1 MGIATQMK
9 TKYKILI
16 HIAFWV
22 YMLNQML
29 YPLFFGKTED
39 FFFTDLLVSLG
50 LNFINFYVIFFFLPL
65 LLGFRNKLK
74 SIALGVV
81 LVLILAGFKYYV
93 ELYFWKYLMHSPAKV
108 MEWVS
113 YWFSN
118 NLRLSIIYSI
128 YALLIKLAIDW
139 YESQKFKAELIQQKQ
154 AGELTLLR
162 SQVNPHFLFNT
173 LNNIYSLVYQKS
185 DDAPAAVMKLSGIMR
200 YMLYDAVADKVLLEK
215 EVEYLQSFIE
225 LQNLRLKQK
234 DFVVMN
240 IQGELNGRTIAPM
253 LLIPFVENAFKHGS
267 RNVANPGIL
276 INLFVDS
283 RQIHFEVTSYMRKNV
298 LEPRDGSGGNGLT
311 STKRRL
317 ELIYPGKHHL
327 FIIPGEEMYT
337 VKLTIQDQK

>member
-1 MGIATQMK
+1 MK
-9 TKYKILI
+9 TKHKVLI
-16 HIAFWV
+16 HIAFWI
-22 YMLNQML
+22 YILNQML
-29 YPLFFGKTED
+29 YPLYINKTED
-39 FFFTDLLVSLG
+39 FFFTDFLVSLV
-50 LNFINFYVIFFFLPL
+50 LNVINFYVIFLFLPL
-65 LLGFRNKLK
+65 LFSYRNKVK
-74 SIALGVV
+74 SITFGVV
-81 LVLILAGFKYYV
+81 LVIILALFKYYV
-93 ELYFWKYLMHSPAKV
+93 ELYFWKYVMHSPPKI

-139 YESQKFKAELIQQKQ
+139 YESQKLKAELILQKQ
-154 AGELTLLR
+154 ASELALLR

-173 LNNIYSLVYQKS
+173 LNNIYSLVYKKS

-215 EVEYLQSFIE
+215 EVEYLRSFIE

-234 DFVVMN
+234 DFVVMK
-240 IQGELNGRTIAPM
+240 IQGNMNGRTIAPM

-276 INLFVDS
+276 INLFIDEK
-283 RQIHFEVTSYMRKNV
+283 QLHFEVTSYMRKNV
-298 LEPRDGSGGNGLT
+298 IEPEDGSGGNGLNN
-311 STKRRL
+311 TKRRL
-317 ELIYPGKHHL
+317 ELTYPGRHHL
-327 FIIPGEEMYT
+327 FIIPGDEMYT